1 MKKLLICTALAC
13 VAFTSNVRAQQDDD
27 TDKYYIRNSVYMM
40 KLTEKAP
47 NKEYE
52 QAYKIMNATFDT
64 INFARRY
71 ERYNDFSLKTRV
83 LDLDKLPAGTA
94 ADGNAVGEKS
104 NKQAAYVGRLAK
116 YFQQNKTAGKLVAK
130 WYSKPNTPEGKVDLD
145 YDLINIQE
153 YGMKGLSEEIKS
165 TVKASGGMV
174 TAYAKNTS
182 DKLLKNTYV

>member
-1 MKKLLICTALAC
+1 MKKYLICTALAC
-13 VAFTSNVRAQQDDD
+13 VAFTNNAMAQQEDD

-94 ADGNAVGEKS
+94 AEGNALGEKS
-104 NKQAAYVGRLAK
+104 NKQAAYVARLNK
-116 YFQQNKTAGKLVAK
+116 YFKQDKTAAKLVAK
-130 WYSKPNTPEGKVDLD
+130 WYSTPK
-145 YDLINIQE
+145 
-153 YGMKGLSEEIKS
+153 
-165 TVKASGGMV
+165 SGGYV
-174 TAYAKNTS
+174 NGIIDAVAK
-182 DKLLKNTYV
+182 KLKKENKLSKP